1 MNDVSLAADQTRYS
15 LRGFFRDPRALI
27 FTVIMPVFLLLL
39 FNAIFHGT
47 TRFEHMYVPSAS
59 YYTAS
64 IIGYEIM
71 LSGFASLL
79 ISVTADRE
87 AGLLKRFRG
96 TPMPNWV
103 YLVAEIGRTIVVVA
117 VTVAVL
123 FLVGVLFYHVKVSGH
138 MLVGLLIYLIAGTAC
153 FCALGLAAA
162 RICTT
167 TETASAIGPFS
178 TVILAFVS
186 GVFIPVAIM
195 PKWLLDV
202 GKVFPLEHV
211 AQGLQRAFLRPG
223 STGITAFDL
232 GVVVAWGIAGVL
244 VATLTFQW
252 EPLAAGS
259 S

>member
-1 MNDVSLAADQTRYS
+1 MNDVTLAAVQTRYS
-15 LRGFFRDPRALI
+15 LRGFLRDPRALI
-27 FTVIMPVFLLLL
+27 FTVIMPVVLLLL

-47 TRFEHMYVPSAS
+47 TRFEHLRVPSAS

-64 IIGYEIM
+64 IIGYDIM

-79 ISVTADRE
+79 ISVTSDRE

-96 TPMPNWV
+96 TPMPRWV
-103 YLVAEIGRTIVVVA
+103 YLVAEIGRTTVVVA

-123 FLVGVLFYHVKVSGH
+123 LAVGVFFYHVKLSGH
-138 MLVGLLIYLIAGTAC
+138 MVVGLVVYLIAGTAC

-178 TVILAFVS
+178 TVILAFIS

-211 AQGLQRAFLRPG
+211 AQGLQRAFLVPG
-223 STGITAFDL
+223 STGITAANL
-232 GVVVAWGIAGVL
+232 GVIVLWGIAGVV
-244 VATLTFQW
+244 VAVITFGW

-259 S
+259 A